1 MIKLVIEVKDC
12 LFCKIINN
20 EVESRKLYEDDKVI
34 AILDAYPTV
43 DGHTLIIP
51 KKHYTDFKEL
61 DEKIINHMYKIAKDL
76 SEMLMTKLKVSSFT
90 FAVNY
95 GDRQAIKHFHLHLLP
110 NYGKNKGKK
119 NVEEIFTMLK
129 EK

>member
-1 MIKLVIEVKDC
+1 MNC
-12 LFCKIINN
+12 LFCKIVNG
-20 EVESRKLYEDDKVI
+20 EEKSFKLYEDEKVI
-34 AILDAYPTV
+34 AILDTYPTV

-51 KKHYTDFKEL
+51 KKHYADFKEL
-61 DEKIINHMYKIAKDL
+61 DLEIINHIYKVAKNL

-90 FAVNY
+90 FAWNY

-110 NYGKNKGKK
+110 NFGRNKGKK
-119 NVEEIFTMLK
+119 DVEEIYKILK